1 MIKIILIILS
11 IFSVIYLAAGC
22 TEEAVTQ
29 PPPEEESGTIPK
41 PLFSDIQVK
50 VFTPGCDKPG
60 CHGNANNQAEL
71 FLGEGQAF
79 QSLVGEPSLLFP
91 GMTRVIPDSSS
102 KSLLIKL
109 LKGDLPPR
117 MPLNGPFLEDEIIDS
132 IAKWIDNG
140 AMNN

>member
-1 MIKIILIILS
+1 MLKIILIILS

-41 PLFSDIQVK
+41 PLFSDIQRK
-50 VFTPGCDKPG
+50 VFTPRCDRPG
-60 CHGNANNQAEL
+60 CHGTTNNQANLLLQE
-71 FLGEGQAF
+71 GEAYQN
-79 QSLVGEPSLLFP
+79 LVGVPSLLFP

-117 MPLNGPFLEDEIIDS
+117 MPLNGPFLEDAIIDS